1 MDITIDKKT
10 YKLVRESKSERMQVL
25 IRPTTKD
32 ALAVIAKEAEISV
45 NELVN
50 RILEQFIYDSRN

>member
-32 ALAVIAKEAEISV
+32 ALTVIAKEAEISV